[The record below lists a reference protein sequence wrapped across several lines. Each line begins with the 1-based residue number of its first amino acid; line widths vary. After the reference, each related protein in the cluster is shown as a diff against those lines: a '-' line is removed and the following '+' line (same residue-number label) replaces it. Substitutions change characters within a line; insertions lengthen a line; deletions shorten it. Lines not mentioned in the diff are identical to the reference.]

1 MAKALGVTEQQA
13 AQQIQ
18 DNILANR
25 QEIRPAGMGLAE
37 AAFGIPQQPAQ
48 MAVTALQDEAA
59 AIAEEEAAGA

>member
-1 MAKALGVTEQQA
+1 MAKALGMTEQQA

-18 DNILANR
+18 DNILSNR

-48 MAVTALQDEAA
+48 LAVTALQEEAA
-59 AIAEEEAAGA
+59 AAVAEEETLA